1 MTILSPDVEMV
12 IDVIREIDPS
22 YNLSEKLIGNC
33 MRDAIGNYSQE
44 ARTLC
49 VGQND
54 DFCRGVLL
62 TLHLNHLGALPDS
75 NGPK

>member
-1 MTILSPDVEMV
+1 MTVLLPDVEMV
-12 IDVIREIDPS
+12 IDAIKQIDPK
-22 YNLSEKLIGNC
+22 YNLSENLISGC
-33 MRDAIGNYSQE
+33 MRDVISNYSQE

-62 TLHLNHLGALPDS
+62 TLHLHSLNKLD
-75 NGPK
+75 K

>member
-1 MTILSPDVEMV
+1 MTVLSPDVEMV
-12 IDVIREIDPS
+12 IEAIKEIDPK
-22 YNLSEKLIGNC
+22 YNLSENSIKVC
-33 MRDAIGNYSQE
+33 MRDAIGHYSPE

-62 TLHLNHLGALPDS
+62 ALQLSHSGVLPSHD
-75 NGPK
+75 K